1 MKHVILGICVFFYAV
16 LLDYLK
22 YNYGLNLIGK
32 MLILSLLTGITYKII
47 EKIYENRAATP
58 KDEE

>member
-1 MKHVILGICVFFYAV
+1 MKHAILGICVFFYAV

-32 MLILSLLTGITYKII
+32 VLILSLLTGITYKII

-58 KDEE
+58 KDER

>member
-1 MKHVILGICVFFYAV
+1 MKLVILGICVFFYAV

-22 YNYGLNLIGK
+22 YNYGLNLTGK
-32 MLILSLLTGITYKII
+32 VLILSVLTGITYKII
-47 EKIYENRAATP
+47 EKIYENRATTP

>member
-1 MKHVILGICVFFYAV
+1 MKYVILGICVFFYVV

-22 YNYGLNLIGK
+22 YNYGFNFIGKVLILFVLIGI
-32 MLILSLLTGITYKII
+32 MYKII
-47 EKIYENRAATP
+47 EKIYENWVVIL

>member
-1 MKHVILGICVFFYAV
+1 MKLVILGICVFFYAV

-22 YNYGLNLIGK
+22 YNYGLNLTGK
-32 MLILSLLTGITYKII
+32 VLILSVLTGITYKII

>member
-1 MKHVILGICVFFYAV
+1 MKLVILGICVFFYAV

-22 YNYGLNLIGK
+22 YNYGLNLTGK
-32 MLILSLLTGITYKII
+32 VLILSVLTEITYKII

>member
-1 MKHVILGICVFFYAV
+1 MKLVILGICVFFYAV
-16 LLDYLK
+16 LLEYLK

-32 MLILSLLTGITYKII
+32 LLILSALTGVTYKII
-47 EKIYENRAATP
+47 EKIYENGATTP